1 MKSNIK
7 VFLLIFSMLGLFACN
22 KSEDLVTAD
31 AKEGGLVKPT
41 KALAYKLGGTPS
53 LDVTIKIPTGPGIE
67 TIEVYNKYYGNFDTT
82 ESNTVLL
89 TKIEVGS
96 ANASADVVKVLT
108 LTYADLIKGLLVNNN
123 PLPADESLNPIG
135 NNWLLTYM
143 TVLSDGRRVVS
154 SLATRIDVANLW
166 AGKYLMSGWV
176 LREGDPVRTG
186 YYKDLEW
193 KLLTNGAKGVKFE
206 KIHLWGDG
214 VETIGGIGKWVFT
227 IDDSAGPNNPM
238 PVTVTDPDNPAV
250 KNDPAYNSRYE
261 PSTKTFY
268 ISVYW
273 GTGPTNRAAT
283 DTLVFQE

>member
-31 AKEGGLVKPT
+31 AKEGGLINPT
-41 KALAYKLGGTPS
+41 KSLAYKLGGTPS
-53 LDVTIKIPTGPGIE
+53 LDVSIKIPTGPGIA
-67 TIEVYNKYYGNFDTT
+67 TIEVYNKYYGNADTT
-82 ESNTVLL
+82 ESNKVLL
-89 TKIEVGS
+89 TKIDVGS
-96 ANASADVVKVLT
+96 VNASADVVKTLT
-108 LTYADLIKGLLVNNN
+108 LTYTDLIKDLLVNNN
-123 PLPADESLNPIG
+123 PLPADEALNPIG
-135 NNWLLTYM
+135 NNWELTYVS
-143 TVLSDGRRVVS
+143 VLSDGRKVVS
-154 SLATRIDVANLW
+154 NLATRIDVANLW

-176 LREGDPVRTG
+176 LRDGDPDLTG

-214 VETIGGIGKWVFT
+214 VSTIGGIGKWIFT

-250 KNDPAYNSRYE
+250 KNNPAYNSRYE